1 MKQEIFNESMRTGE
15 FEKMFKDNRIGE
27 LLNSGDLSKEQID
40 LLIQLGKNISKT
52 ELEKR
57 QNDLAS
63 QPGYEEYILSPMVAK
78 ILGTKT
84 KKTKSVPEKTVEKTK
99 KMKEK
104 FDPGNLGKAFKKTS
118 TSSMATKQPKE
129 DTVITEKKPAQPKV
143 GSINAGLYASIA
155 STKISK
161 LRKGDSVSTI
171 ATKIYTV
178 FKTDMEER
186 KQKSELARNFG
197 VEKLDNERRRHK
209 ELLDAIEK
217 AKKKQPRVPVRDP
230 KTGRYVK
237 TEPIRPG
244 APSPKPAEVPV
255 GKGPPSQSV
264 PAPKKTEP
272 PAKDKAAKEAKE
284 TADKAAKEA
293 ADKAAKDKAA
303 KEVETPKP
311 TATKPPAETPA
322 TPSTTPVKPIT
333 QAAPTTATKITT
345 GAAAVAI
352 SASAAASMKGEQSV
366 KNAED
371 ALSSSNKD
379 YVQTKPYRKLSLP
392 AGVPKLG
399 VATPDLSD
407 STSYGLFGVNNKR
420 STDKKTGNTIKGSSS
435 IDSFVEMFPE
445 LGLPD
450 PGDPSDGAQR
460 DEFDKTWWKV
470 SKENPEK
477 MLRAQL
483 KFFKQKFED
492 PAIESLK
499 KLPNDISNN
508 PGVRLYMTDRKI
520 QYGET
525 LLQDALKYAKSAK
538 NPKEFIMLM
547 SEFDRTHLRVQDST
561 GREIGIFRKATN
573 VEYAQIEKGLKARI
587 ETRTNLAIGELKKQ
601 SDESNGGVDININ
614 APTTVINKQNPKQSI
629 SKPTSADKPAIAG
642 IP

>member
-129 DTVITEKKPAQPKV
+129 DTVITEKKPVQPKL

-161 LRKGDSVSTI
+161 LRKGDSVATI

-244 APSPKPAEVPV
+244 APSPKPAEVP
-255 GKGPPSQSV
+255 K
-264 PAPKKTEP
+264 PAPKPVEAPK
-272 PAKDKAAKEAKE
+272 PAPKPVEAPKP
-284 TADKAAKEA
+284 APKPVEA
-293 ADKAAKDKAA
+293 PKPA
-303 KEVETPKP
+303 EVPKPAPKPAEVPVKPVESPKPAPKPAEAPKP
-311 TATKPPAETPA
+311 TATKPPAKPEPA
-322 TPSTTPVKPIT
+322 PTTTPVKPVT
-333 QAAPTTATKITT
+333 PNPAPPIVTKIPN
-345 GAAAVAI
+345 I
-352 SASAAASMKGEQSV
+352 LPISAAAGLSIERETGKSPKDAIKQIGQIVNNDPEAGV
-366 KNAED
+366 KSYGVFGIN
-371 ALSSSNKD
+371 SGGS
-379 YVQTKPYRKLSLP
+379 VQTFVADNPQFGLTAKPASK
-392 AGVPKLG
+392 
-399 VATPDLSD
+399 
-407 STSYGLFGVNNKR
+407 
-420 STDKKTGNTIKGSSS
+420 
-435 IDSFVEMFPE
+435 
-445 LGLPD
+445 
-450 PGDPSDGAQR
+450 
-460 DEFDKTWWKV
+460 EFDEQWMKI
-470 SKENPEK
+470 SKERPEE
-477 MLRAQL
+477 MLNAQL
-483 KFFKQKFED
+483 KWFDKNVEQPTKNMKNVPFIND
-492 PAIESLK
+492 PAVQIYMS
-499 KLPNDISNN
+499 DRNN
-508 PGVRLYMTDRKI
+508 
-520 QYGET
+520 QYGRVMLES
-525 LLQDALKYAKSAK
+525 ALKYANKSK
-538 NPKEFIMLM
+538 TPEEFIKLM
-547 SEFDRTHLRVQDST
+547 SEFDLMEENLKKSFTKYL
-561 GREIGIFRKATN
+561 KTN
-573 VEYAQIEKGLKARI
+573 PQNLPGLKVRI
-587 ETRTNLAIGELKKQ
+587 KEREKSALKQLDSQKNNSDTKPELTDSERRQANIQKYSQEMINKDPILRNMIKK
-601 SDESNGGVDININ
+601 ENGKDDNVNVNIN

-629 SKPTSADKPAIAG
+629 SKPTSSDKPAIAG